1 MRRPSHL
8 NLRMVAVGRYAAG
21 MPVDPQL
28 AGLLQFIQDAGYP
41 PMWEQTPE
49 VARKGFRAM
58 SVGTVQPDQA
68 VPVGSVEELTVPGA
82 DGERPARLY
91 RPVTRGPLP
100 TVVYL
105 HGGGFVIGDLDTHDQ
120 TCRRLCVDVDAAVLA
135 VDYRLAPEHPFPAGV
150 EDAIAATRWA
160 AGQKLGGDAR
170 LAIAGDSA
178 GGNFAA
184 VVAQTLPELLTAQLI
199 IYPTVDPFGDYP
211 SRHQNE
217 SGYGLEVA
225 DMLWFHE
232 HYTGGAEIAPED
244 PRFSPLRAD
253 TFAGQPPAVVAVAEF
268 DPLRD
273 EGVVYADRL
282 AADGVPVDLAA
293 YDGMIHGFVDMG
305 AWSPAAAAA
314 VTDLNARFAKL
325 LHAT

>member
-1 MRRPSHL
+1 M
-8 NLRMVAVGRYAAG
+8 
-21 MPVDPQL
+21 DPQL
-28 AGLLQFIQDAGYP
+28 AGFLQFIKDAGYP
-41 PMWEQTPE
+41 PVSEGTPE
-49 VARKGFRAM
+49 AARKGFVAM
-58 SVGTVQPDQA
+58 SAGTVRPDQ
-68 VPVGSVEELTVPGA
+68 VVQVGSVEDLTVPGA
-82 DGERPARLY
+82 AGDRPARLY
-91 RPVTRGPLP
+91 LPATDGPHP

-105 HGGGFVIGDLDTHDQ
+105 HGGGFVLGDLETHDQ
-120 TCRRLCVDVDAAVLA
+120 TCRRLCLDADVVVLA

-160 AGQKLGGDAR
+160 ADQRLGGDAR

-184 VVAQTLPELLTAQLI
+184 VVAQTVPELLTAQLL
-199 IYPTVDPFGDYP
+199 IYPTVDAFGDYP

-232 HYTGGAEIAPED
+232 NYTGGADVSPDD
-244 PRFSPLRAD
+244 PRFSPLRAESL
-253 TFAGQPPAVVAVAEF
+253 AGQPPAVVAVAEF

-273 EGVVYADRL
+273 EGVAYADRL
-282 AADGVPVDLAA
+282 AADGVPVDLAS

-305 AWSPAAAAA
+305 AWSTAAADAA
-314 VTDLNARFAKL
+314 ADLNGRFAKL

>member
-1 MRRPSHL
+1 MDS
-8 NLRMVAVGRYAAG
+8 
-21 MPVDPQL
+21 QL
-28 AGLLQFIQDAGYP
+28 AGFLQFIKDAGYP
-41 PMWEQTPE
+41 PVSEGTPE
-49 VARKGFRAM
+49 AARKGFVAM
-58 SVGTVQPDQA
+58 SAGTVRPDQ
-68 VPVGSVEELTVPGA
+68 VVQVGSVEDLTVPGA
-82 DGERPARLY
+82 GGDRPARLY
-91 RPVTRGPLP
+91 RPATDGPHP

-105 HGGGFVIGDLDTHDQ
+105 HGGGFVLGDLETHDQ
-120 TCRRLCVDVDAAVLA
+120 TCRRLCLDADVVVVA

-160 AGQKLGGDAR
+160 ADQGLGGDAR

-184 VVAQTLPELLTAQLI
+184 VVAQTVPELLTAQLL
-199 IYPTVDPFGDYP
+199 IYPTVDAFGDYP

-232 HYTGGAEIAPED
+232 NYTGGADVAPDD
-244 PRFSPLRAD
+244 PRFAPLRAESL
-253 TFAGQPPAVVAVAEF
+253 AGQPPAVVAVAEF

-273 EGVVYADRL
+273 EGVAYADRL
-282 AADGVPVDLAA
+282 AADGVAVDLAS

-305 AWSPAAAAA
+305 AWSTAAADAA
-314 VTDLNARFAKL
+314 ADLNGRFAKL

>member
-1 MRRPSHL
+1 M
-8 NLRMVAVGRYAAG
+8 
-21 MPVDPQL
+21 DPQL
-28 AGLLQFIQDAGYP
+28 AGFLQFIKDAGYP
-41 PMWEQTPE
+41 PVSEGTPE
-49 VARKGFRAM
+49 AARKGFVAM
-58 SVGTVQPDQA
+58 SAGTVRPDQ
-68 VPVGSVEELTVPGA
+68 VVQVGSVEDLTGPGA
-82 DGERPARLY
+82 AGDRPARLY
-91 RPVTRGPLP
+91 RPATDGPHP

-105 HGGGFVIGDLDTHDQ
+105 HGGGFVLGDLDTHDQ
-120 TCRRLCVDVDAAVLA
+120 TCRRLCLDADVVVLA

-160 AGQKLGGDAR
+160 ADQGLGGDSR

-184 VVAQTLPELLTAQLI
+184 VVAQTVPELLTAQLL
-199 IYPTVDPFGDYP
+199 IYPTVDAFGDYP

-225 DMLWFHE
+225 DMLWFHDN
-232 HYTGGAEIAPED
+232 YTGGADISAED
-244 PRFSPLRAD
+244 PRFSPLRARSL
-253 TFAGQPPAVVAVAEF
+253 AGQPPAVVAVAEF

-273 EGVVYADRL
+273 EGVAYADRL
-282 AADGVPVDLAA
+282 DADGVPVDLAS

-305 AWSPAAAAA
+305 AWSSAAAEAA
-314 VTDLNARFAKL
+314 TDLNGRFAKL

>member
-1 MRRPSHL
+1 MSAG
-8 NLRMVAVGRYAAG
+8 AVR
-21 MPVDPQL
+21 
-28 AGLLQFIQDAGYP
+28 
-41 PMWEQTPE
+41 
-49 VARKGFRAM
+49 
-58 SVGTVQPDQA
+58 PDQ
-68 VPVGSVEELTVPGA
+68 VVEVGSVEQLTVPGG
-82 DGERPARLY
+82 DGDRPARLY
-91 RPVTRGPLP
+91 RPASEGPHP

-120 TCRRLCVDVDAAVLA
+120 TCRRLCVDVDAVVLS

-150 EDAIAATRWA
+150 QDAISATRWA
-160 AGQKLGGDAR
+160 AEQGLGGDAR

-184 VVAQTLPELLTAQLI
+184 VVAHTVPELLTAQLL
-199 IYPTVDPFGDYP
+199 IYPAVDAFGDYP
-211 SRHQNE
+211 SRHDNE

-225 DMLWFHE
+225 DMLWFHD
-232 HYTGGAEIAPED
+232 HYSGGADIAPDD
-244 PRFSPLRAD
+244 PRFSPYRAD
-253 TFAGQPPAVVAVAEF
+253 SFEGQPPAVVAVAEF

-273 EGVVYADRL
+273 EGVAYSEKLAD
-282 AADGVPVDLAA
+282 AGVPVDLAS

-305 AWSPAAAAA
+305 AWSTAAADA

>member
-1 MRRPSHL
+1 
-8 NLRMVAVGRYAAG
+8 

-28 AGLLQFIQDAGYP
+28 AGFLQFIKDAGYP
-41 PMWEQTPE
+41 PVSEGTPE
-49 VARKGFRAM
+49 AARKGFVAM
-58 SVGTVQPDQA
+58 SAGTVQPDQ
-68 VPVGSVEELTVPGA
+68 VVQVGSVEDLTVPGG
-82 DGERPARLY
+82 DGDRPARLY
-91 RPVTRGPLP
+91 RPATDEPLP

-105 HGGGFVIGDLDTHDQ
+105 HGGGFVIGDLETHDQ
-120 TCRRLCVDVDAAVLA
+120 TCRRLCLDADVVVLS
-135 VDYRLAPEHPFPAGV
+135 VDYRLAPEHPFPAGL

-160 AGQKLGGDAR
+160 AEQGMGGDAR

-184 VVAQTLPELLTAQLI
+184 VVAQTVPELLTAQLL
-199 IYPTVDPFGDYP
+199 IYPAVDAFGDYL
-211 SRHQNE
+211 SRHENE

-232 HYTGGAEIAPED
+232 HYTGGADIAPED
-244 PRFSPLRAD
+244 PRFSPLRTD
-253 TFAGQPPAVVAVAEF
+253 SLEGQPPAVVAVAEF

-273 EGVVYADRL
+273 EGVAYAHKL
-282 AADGVPVDLAA
+282 AKAGVPVELAS

-305 AWSPAAAAA
+305 AWSPAAADAA
-314 VTDLNARFAKL
+314 KDLNTRFAKL

>member
-1 MRRPSHL
+1 
-8 NLRMVAVGRYAAG
+8 
-21 MPVDPQL
+21 VDPQL
-28 AGLLQFIQDAGYP
+28 AGFLQFIKDAGYP
-41 PMWEQTPE
+41 PVSEQTPE
-49 VARKGFRAM
+49 AARRGFVAM
-58 SVGTVQPDQA
+58 SAGAVQPDQV

-82 DGERPARLY
+82 DGDRPARLY
-91 RPVTRGPLP
+91 RPVTDGPHP

-120 TCRRLCVDVDAAVLA
+120 TCRRLCFDVDAVVLS

-160 AGQKLGGDAR
+160 AQQRLGGDAR

-184 VVAQTLPELLTAQLI
+184 VVAQTVPELLTAQLL
-199 IYPTVDPFGDYP
+199 IYPAVDAFGDYP
-211 SRHQNE
+211 SRRENE
-217 SGYGLEVA
+217 TGYGLEA
-225 DMLWFHE
+225 TDMLWFHD
-232 HYTGGAEIAPED
+232 HYTGGADVPPDD
-244 PRFSPLRAD
+244 PRFSPLRAES
-253 TFAGQPPAVVAVAEF
+253 FEGQPPAVVAVAEF

-273 EGVVYADRL
+273 EGVAYAEKL
-282 AADGVPVDLAA
+282 AAAGVRVDLAS

-305 AWSPAAAAA
+305 AWSTAAAADVA
-314 VTDLNARFAKL
+314 DLNGRFAKL

>member
-1 MRRPSHL
+1 M
-8 NLRMVAVGRYAAG
+8 
-21 MPVDPQL
+21 DPQL
-28 AGLLQFIQDAGYP
+28 AGFLQFIEDAGYP
-41 PMWEQTPE
+41 PVSEGTPE
-49 VARKGFRAM
+49 AARKGFVAM
-58 SVGTVQPDQA
+58 SAGTVRPDQ
-68 VPVGSVEELTVPGA
+68 VVQVGSVEDLTVPGA
-82 DGERPARLY
+82 AGDRPARLY
-91 RPVTRGPLP
+91 RPATDGPHP

-105 HGGGFVIGDLDTHDQ
+105 HGGGFVLGDLETHDQ
-120 TCRRLCVDVDAAVLA
+120 TCRRLCLDADVVVLA

-160 AGQKLGGDAR
+160 ADQNLGGDPR

-184 VVAQTLPELLTAQLI
+184 VVAQTVPELLTAQLL
-199 IYPTVDPFGDYP
+199 IYPTVDAFGDYP

-232 HYTGGAEIAPED
+232 NYTGGADVAPDD
-244 PRFSPLRAD
+244 PRFSPLRAESL
-253 TFAGQPPAVVAVAEF
+253 AGQPPAVVAVAEF

-273 EGVVYADRL
+273 EGVAYADRL
-282 AADGVPVDLAA
+282 AADGVPVDLAS

-305 AWSPAAAAA
+305 AWSTAAADAA
-314 VTDLNARFAKL
+314 ADLNGRFAKL

>member
-1 MRRPSHL
+1 M
-8 NLRMVAVGRYAAG
+8 
-21 MPVDPQL
+21 DPQL
-28 AGLLQFIQDAGYP
+28 AGFLQFIEDAGYP
-41 PMWEQTPE
+41 PVSEGTPE
-49 VARKGFRAM
+49 AARKGFVAM
-58 SVGTVQPDQA
+58 SAGTVRPDQ
-68 VPVGSVEELTVPGA
+68 VVQVGSVEDLTVPGA
-82 DGERPARLY
+82 AGDRPARLY
-91 RPVTRGPLP
+91 RPATDGPHP

-105 HGGGFVIGDLDTHDQ
+105 HGGGFVLGDLETHDQ
-120 TCRRLCVDVDAAVLA
+120 TCRRLCLDVDVVVLA

-160 AGQKLGGDAR
+160 ADQRLGGDAR

-184 VVAQTLPELLTAQLI
+184 VVAQTVPELLAAQLL
-199 IYPTVDPFGDYP
+199 IYPTVDAFGDYP

-232 HYTGGAEIAPED
+232 NYTGGADVAPDD
-244 PRFSPLRAD
+244 PRFSPLRAESL
-253 TFAGQPPAVVAVAEF
+253 AGQPPAVVAVAEF

-273 EGVVYADRL
+273 EGVAYADRL
-282 AADGVPVDLAA
+282 AADGVAVDLAS

-305 AWSPAAAAA
+305 AWSTAAAAA
-314 VTDLNARFAKL
+314 VTDLNGRFAKL

>member
-1 MRRPSHL
+1 M
-8 NLRMVAVGRYAAG
+8 
-21 MPVDPQL
+21 DPQL
-28 AGLLQFIQDAGYP
+28 AGFLQFIKDAGYP
-41 PMWEQTPE
+41 PVSEGTPE
-49 VARKGFRAM
+49 AARKGFVAM
-58 SVGTVQPDQA
+58 SAGTVRPDQ
-68 VPVGSVEELTVPGA
+68 VVQVGSVEDLTVPGA
-82 DGERPARLY
+82 AGDRPARLY
-91 RPVTRGPLP
+91 RPATDGPHP

-105 HGGGFVIGDLDTHDQ
+105 HGGGFVIGDLETHDQ
-120 TCRRLCVDVDAAVLA
+120 TCRRLCLDADVVVLA

-160 AGQKLGGDAR
+160 ADQGLGGDAR

-184 VVAQTLPELLTAQLI
+184 VVAQTVPELLTAQLL
-199 IYPTVDPFGDYP
+199 IYPTVDAFGDYP

-232 HYTGGAEIAPED
+232 NYTGGADVSPDD
-244 PRFSPLRAD
+244 PRFSPLRAESL
-253 TFAGQPPAVVAVAEF
+253 AGQPPAVVAVAEF

-273 EGVVYADRL
+273 EGVAYADKL
-282 AADGVPVDLAA
+282 AADGVAVDLAS

-305 AWSPAAAAA
+305 AWSTAAAQATA
-314 VTDLNARFAKL
+314 DLNARFAKL
-325 LHAT
+325 LNAT

>member
-1 MRRPSHL
+1 
-8 NLRMVAVGRYAAG
+8 
-21 MPVDPQL
+21 VDPQL
-28 AGLLQFIQDAGYP
+28 AGFLQFIKDAGYP
-41 PMWEQTPE
+41 PVSEGTPE
-49 VARKGFRAM
+49 AARKGFLAM
-58 SVGTVQPDQA
+58 SAGAVRPDQ
-68 VPVGSVEELTVPGA
+68 VVEVGSVEQLTVPGG
-82 DGERPARLY
+82 DGDRPARLY
-91 RPVTRGPLP
+91 RPASEGPHP

-120 TCRRLCVDVDAAVLA
+120 TCRRLCVDVDAVVLS

-150 EDAIAATRWA
+150 QDAISATRWA
-160 AGQKLGGDAR
+160 AEQGLGGDAR

-184 VVAQTLPELLTAQLI
+184 VVAHTVPELLTAQLL
-199 IYPTVDPFGDYP
+199 IYPAVDAFGDYP
-211 SRHQNE
+211 SRHDNE

-225 DMLWFHE
+225 DMLWFHD
-232 HYTGGAEIAPED
+232 HYTGGADIAPDD

-253 TFAGQPPAVVAVAEF
+253 SFEGQPPAVVAVAEF

-273 EGVVYADRL
+273 EGVAYAEKL
-282 AADGVPVDLAA
+282 AEAGVPVDLAS

-305 AWSPAAAAA
+305 AWSTAAADAT
-314 VTDLNARFAKL
+314 TDLNGRFAKL

>member
-1 MRRPSHL
+1 
-8 NLRMVAVGRYAAG
+8 
-21 MPVDPQL
+21 VDPQL
-28 AGLLQFIQDAGYP
+28 AGFLQFIKDAGYP
-41 PMWEQTPE
+41 PVSEGTPDA
-49 VARKGFRAM
+49 ARKGFVAM
-58 SVGTVQPDQA
+58 SAGAVQPDQ
-68 VPVGSVEELTVPGA
+68 VVQVGSVEDLTVPGA
-82 DGERPARLY
+82 AEDRPARLY
-91 RPVTRGPLP
+91 RPATDRPHP
-100 TVVYL
+100 TAVYL
-105 HGGGFVIGDLDTHDQ
+105 HGGGFVIGDLETHDQ
-120 TCRRLCVDVDAAVLA
+120 TCRRLCLDVDAVVLA

-160 AGQKLGGDAR
+160 ADQRLGGDAR

-184 VVAQTLPELLTAQLI
+184 VVAQTVPELLTAQLL
-199 IYPTVDPFGDYP
+199 IYPAVDAFGDYP
-211 SRHQNE
+211 SRHENE

-232 HYTGGAEIAPED
+232 NYTGGADIAPED

-253 TFAGQPPAVVAVAEF
+253 SLAGQPPAVVAVAEF

-273 EGVVYADRL
+273 EGVAYAERL
-282 AADGVPVDLAA
+282 AEAGVPVDLAS

-305 AWSPAAAAA
+305 AWSTAAANAA
-314 VTDLNARFAKL
+314 TDLNGRFAKL

>member
-1 MRRPSHL
+1 
-8 NLRMVAVGRYAAG
+8 
-21 MPVDPQL
+21 VDPQL
-28 AGLLQFIQDAGYP
+28 AGFLQFIQDAGYP
-41 PMWEQTPE
+41 PVSEGTPE
-49 VARKGFRAM
+49 DARKGFLAM
-58 SVGTVQPDQA
+58 SAGTVQPDQ
-68 VPVGSVEELTVPGA
+68 VVQVGSVEDLTVPGA
-82 DGERPARLY
+82 GEGRPARVY
-91 RPVTRGPLP
+91 RPATEAPHP

-120 TCRRLCVDVDAAVLA
+120 TCRRLCVDTAAVVLA

-160 AGQKLGGDAR
+160 AGQRLGGDAR

-184 VVAQTLPELLTAQLI
+184 VVAQTVPELLSAQLL
-199 IYPTVDPFGDYP
+199 IYPAVDAFGDYP
-211 SRHQNE
+211 SRQENE

-232 HYTGGAEIAPED
+232 NYTGGADVAPED

-253 TFAGQPPAVVAVAEF
+253 SLTGQPPAVVAVAEF

-273 EGVVYADRL
+273 EGVAYAEKL
-282 AADGVPVDLAA
+282 AEAGVPVDLAS

-305 AWSPAAAAA
+305 AWSTAAADAA
-314 VTDLNARFAKL
+314 TDLNARFAKL

>member
-1 MRRPSHL
+1 
-8 NLRMVAVGRYAAG
+8 

-28 AGLLQFIQDAGYP
+28 AGFLQFIKDAGYP
-41 PMWEQTPE
+41 PVSEGTPE
-49 VARKGFRAM
+49 AARKGFVAM
-58 SVGTVQPDQA
+58 SAGTVHPDQ
-68 VPVGSVEELTVPGA
+68 VVQVGSVEDVTVPGA
-82 DGERPARLY
+82 AGDRPARLY
-91 RPVTRGPLP
+91 RPASDGPHP

-105 HGGGFVIGDLDTHDQ
+105 HGGGFVLGDLDTHDQ
-120 TCRRLCVDVDAAVLA
+120 TCRRLCRDVDVVVLA

-160 AGQKLGGDAR
+160 AEQELGGDAR

-184 VVAQTLPELLTAQLI
+184 VVAQTVPELLTAQLL
-199 IYPTVDPFGDYP
+199 IYPTVDAFGDYP

-217 SGYGLEVA
+217 SGYGLEAA

-232 HYTGGAEIAPED
+232 NYTGGADIAPDD
-244 PRFSPLRAD
+244 PRFSPLRAESL
-253 TFAGQPPAVVAVAEF
+253 AGQPPAVVAVAEY

-273 EGVVYADRL
+273 EGVAYAEKL
-282 AADGVPVDLAA
+282 AKAGVTVDLAS

-305 AWSPAAAAA
+305 AWSTAAAHAA
-314 VTDLNARFAKL
+314 TDLNGRFAKL
-325 LHAT
+325 LHVT